1 MAEAAIDDAAA
12 RLKVPGSARSRTP
25 RPGGGSDAEI
35 TAIRGASTLGAPLKS
50 LDPGAARWIGSLIRV
65 SSGHPAM
72 GRILDVVERLHD
84 HPFRTNVLILGE
96 PGTGKDGLARAVGQL
111 MAPGKPLVRLDVANF
126 PEEAALAAL
135 CGDRKRPGAAEAADG
150 GVLLI
155 EELTALPPRA
165 QEALLRLL
173 KAGRIRRVGEDK
185 DVARRLKVN
194 AVALSDVDPDG
205 AVAAGRLR
213 HDLYW
218 RLARLVLWLPPLR
231 ERPEDIGPA
240 AVWMGNRI
248 LAAAGV
254 PLELRS
260 AEDLRRAPDGE
271 RRRAIELDHSAIEAL
286 REHTWPG
293 NFRELE
299 ATIERAILL
308 YRKTSSITAAEIR
321 LALSRVPGG

>member
-1 MAEAAIDDAAA
+1 MA
-12 RLKVPGSARSRTP
+12 GSARSRTS
-25 RPGGGSDAEI
+25 RNGGGAGGGISD
-35 TAIRGASTLGAPLKS
+35 IRGPLGGAPKLKT

-72 GRILDVVERLHD
+72 SRILDVVERLHE
-84 HPFRTNVLILGE
+84 HPFRTNALVVGE
-96 PGTGKDGLARAVGQL
+96 PGTGKDGLARALGQL
-111 MAPGKPLVRLDVANF
+111 MSPGRPLVRLDVVNF

-135 CGDRKRPGAAEAADG
+135 CGHDKQPGAAEQADG
-150 GVLLI
+150 GLLLI
-155 EELTALPPRA
+155 EEITALAPRV

-173 KAGRIRRVGEDK
+173 KAGRCRRAGADK
-185 DVARRLKVN
+185 DLTRRLKVN
-194 AVALSDVDPDG
+194 AVALSDADVDA
-205 AVAAGRLR
+205 AVASGRLR

-218 RLARLVLWLPPLR
+218 RLARVVLWLPPLR
-231 ERPEDIGPA
+231 ERPEDVGPA

-260 AEDLRRAPDGE
+260 SEDLRQAPEAD
-271 RRRAIELDHSAIEAL
+271 RRRAIELDRTAIEAL
-286 REHTWPG
+286 QAHPWPG

-308 YRKTSSITAAEIR
+308 YRSSSRITAAEIR
-321 LALSRVPGG
+321 LALGQR

>member
-1 MAEAAIDDAAA
+1 VAG
-12 RLKVPGSARSRTP
+12 PTRSRTP
-25 RPGGGSDAEI
+25 RPTGSADGGV
-35 TAIRGASTLGAPLKS
+35 TAIRGAAALGAPLKTI
-50 LDPGAARWIGSLIRV
+50 DPGAARWIGSLIRV

-84 HPFRTNVLILGE
+84 HPFRTNVLIAGE
-96 PGTGKDGLARAVGQL
+96 PGTGKDGLARAMSQL

-135 CGDRKRPGAAEAADG
+135 CGHARRPGAAEQADG

-155 EELTALPPRA
+155 EEVTALPPRA

-173 KAGRIRRVGEDK
+173 KAGRVRRVGDDK
-185 DVARRLKVN
+185 DVARRLRVS
-194 AVALSDVDPDG
+194 AVALSDFDVEA
-205 AVAAGRLR
+205 AVAQGRLR

-254 PLELRS
+254 PLELRT

-286 REHTWPG
+286 REHSWPG

-308 YRKTSSITAAEIR
+308 YRKSSSITAAEIHKA
-321 LALSRVPGG
+321 LAPPPGRVPG